1 MEQARGWT
9 VVFYVD
15 QAGRESVREF
25 LESLDLKTQAR
36 FDWSIEQL
44 RVRNIQA
51 REPLVKHLEGKI
63 WELRRESNTNIYRLL
78 YSLLPNRRILILHG
92 FQQEEAAKSALWL
105 QLVEARQ
112 RAGLSQAEVA
122 NRMGVSQAQV
132 ARIEKAGY
140 DAYTLNT
147 LRRYVA
153 ALGDEFSLE
162 VQIHQPT
169 P

>member
-1 MEQARGWT
+1 MADNEQQPQPTKQGTDSYQEWQQKLRAHPE
-9 VVFYVD
+9 Y
-15 QAGRESVREF
+15 
-25 LESLDLKTQAR
+25 
-36 FDWSIEQL
+36 EQ
-44 RVRNIQA
+44 
-51 REPLVKHLEGKI
+51 
-63 WELRRESNTNIYRLL
+63 IY
-78 YSLLPNRRILILHG
+78 
-92 FQQEEAAKSALWL
+92 QEEAAKSALWL

-122 NRMGVSQAQV
+122 RRMGVSQAQV

-153 ALGDEFSLE
+153 ALGDQFSLE
-162 VQIHQPT
+162 VQIHQPA